1 MWSSI
6 ILLVLLFFVVWWSI
20 REKRKTYRRI
30 DELLDC
36 VLNQEII
43 LDSDIKEGEYSAL
56 VSKMKQIQEVLESH
70 ARSAEA
76 EKEQVK
82 SLVSNMSHQLKT
94 PLANLSLYAEILEK
108 NELSQERKNEFFSK
122 MQRQIEKLSWMVESL
137 SKMVK
142 LEQNLDDFEV
152 KNTKIRQTILDA
164 VDTVYEKLEKKDI
177 QLDMESFEDRF
188 LYHNRKWTVE
198 VFVNLL
204 ENAIKYTEKGGFI
217 SIRVKSY
224 ELYTEIQVSDNGRGI
239 RQEELTDIF
248 KRFYRSPEVENM
260 EGSGIGLYL
269 CNLILEK
276 EKGDIRDEY
285 TGIAKCEKNIWR
297 TRKSGQSPAK
307 CKYAGR
313 RRGICCYCRYL
324 WQRQVH
330 TLKFNWW
337 SGQPHAGE
345 NLYQKQGDWFFIQKG
360 TDHFQK
366 KKHWFCVSELQ
377 LDACTECL

>member
-30 DELLDC
+30 DELLDR

-164 VDTVYEKLEKKDI
+164 VDTVYEKLEQKDI

-276 EKGDIRDEY
+276 EKGYITAISEY
-285 TGIAKCEKNIWR
+285 GKGSCFSVFLQNCKN
-297 TRKSGQSPAK
+297 
-307 CKYAGR
+307 
-313 RRGICCYCRYL
+313 
-324 WQRQVH
+324 
-330 TLKFNWW
+330 
-337 SGQPHAGE
+337 
-345 NLYQKQGDWFFIQKG
+345 
-360 TDHFQK
+360 
-366 KKHWFCVSELQ
+366 
-377 LDACTECL
+377 

>member
-6 ILLVLLFFVVWWSI
+6 ILLILLFFVVWWSI

-30 DELLDC
+30 DELLDR

-43 LDSDIKEGEYSAL
+43 LDSDVKEGEYSAL
-56 VSKMKQIQEVLESH
+56 VSKIKQIQEVLENH
-70 ARSAEA
+70 ARSAET

-94 PLANLSLYAEILEK
+94 PLANLSLYAEILGKSEFSK
-108 NELSQERKNEFFSK
+108 ERKNEFFSK
-122 MQRQIEKLSWMVESL
+122 MQRQIEKLNWMVESL

-142 LEQNLDDFEV
+142 LEQNLDDFEI

-224 ELYTEIQVSDNGRGI
+224 ELYTEIQISDNGRGI

-276 EKGDIRDEY
+276 EKGYITAISEY
-285 TGIAKCEKNIWR
+285 GKGSCFSVFLQNCKN
-297 TRKSGQSPAK
+297 
-307 CKYAGR
+307 
-313 RRGICCYCRYL
+313 
-324 WQRQVH
+324 
-330 TLKFNWW
+330 
-337 SGQPHAGE
+337 
-345 NLYQKQGDWFFIQKG
+345 
-360 TDHFQK
+360 
-366 KKHWFCVSELQ
+366 
-377 LDACTECL
+377 